1 MVQNNSEVHAKEEI
15 KEIFCVTVNFKT
27 PEKEFPEILIRWQ
40 VLSQI
45 ATIFDPMGYA
55 APVVLCGKLLMREV
69 IVYSDEM
76 GIEWDDLLP
85 RNIRENG
92 IYSL

>member
-1 MVQNNSEVHAKEEI
+1 
-15 KEIFCVTVNFKT
+15 
-27 PEKEFPEILIRWQ
+27 
-40 VLSQI
+40 
-45 ATIFDPMGYA
+45 
-55 APVVLCGKLLMREV
+55 MREV

-92 IYSL
+92 IYSFGVIPVGKLMHTKMF